1 MKSFIS
7 LLFIAISIT
16 VFFVMIKPKY
26 NSLQELRTQVATA
39 NANLDT
45 AAKLAKSRDEL
56 IATYQGI
63 AKADLDN
70 IKTLLPDSVDNIR
83 LIIQINSLA
92 TKNNLSLLRNV
103 EYQTEQTATAQVPQD
118 PSIAQRPYGEF
129 TISFQTTGQYKNFL
143 AFISDLEQNLRLVDV
158 TKVDFVPVEQ
168 GVQQSAGTSLSY
180 KVTLQTYWL
189 KQ

>member
-1 MKSFIS
+1 MKSFFA
-7 LLFIAISIT
+7 LLFITASIT
-16 VFFVMIKPKY
+16 VFFVMVKPKY
-26 NSLQELRTQVATA
+26 ENLQTLRAEVAAA

-45 AAKLAKSRDEL
+45 AAKLTKSRDEL
-56 IATYQGI
+56 LARYQAI
-63 AKADLDN
+63 SKTDLDN
-70 IKTLLPDSVDNIR
+70 LKTLLPDSVDNIR

-103 EYQTEQTATAQVPQD
+103 DYQAEQIASTTQD
-118 PSIAQRPYGEF
+118 PTAAARPYGEF
-129 TISFQTTGQYKNFL
+129 TISFQTSGQYKNFL

-158 TKVDFVPVEQ
+158 TKVEFAPVEQ

>member
-1 MKSFIS
+1 MKSFIA

-16 VFFVMIKPKY
+16 VFFVMVKPKY
-26 NSLQELRTQVATA
+26 NSLQGLRTQVATA
-39 NANLDT
+39 NANLET
-45 AAKLAKSRDEL
+45 AAKLAKERDQL

-63 AKADLDN
+63 SKTDLDN
-70 IKTLLPDSVDNIR
+70 LKTLLPDSVDNIR

-92 TKNNLSLLRNV
+92 TKNNLSLLRSV
-103 EYQTEQTATAQVPQD
+103 EYQTEQITQTSQD
-118 PSIAQRPYGEF
+118 PSVAVRPYGEF
-129 TISFQTTGQYKNFL
+129 TISFQTSGQYKNFL

-158 TKVDFVPVEQ
+158 TRVDFVPAEQ

>member
-1 MKSFIS
+1 MKSFIA

-16 VFFVMIKPKY
+16 VFFVMVKPKY
-26 NSLQELRTQVATA
+26 TSLQDVRARVATA
-39 NANLDT
+39 HANLDT

-56 IATYQGI
+56 VARYQAI
-63 AKADLDN
+63 SKTDLDN
-70 IKTLLPDSVDNIR
+70 LKTLLPDSVDNIR

-103 EYQTEQTATAQVPQD
+103 DYQTEQAATASTQD
-118 PSIAQRPYGEF
+118 PALAARPYGEF
-129 TISFQTTGQYKNFL
+129 TMSFQTTGQYKNFL

-158 TKVDFVPVEQ
+158 TKVEFAPIEQ

-189 KQ
+189 KK

>member
-16 VFFVMIKPKY
+16 VFFVMVKPKY
-26 NSLQELRTQVATA
+26 TALQDLRTQVAAA

-45 AAKLAKSRDEL
+45 AAKLAQSRDQL

-63 AKADLDN
+63 SKADLDN
-70 IKTLLPDSVDNIR
+70 LKTLLPDSVDNIR

-103 EYQTEQTATAQVPQD
+103 DYQTEQITPTTQD
-118 PSIAQRPYGEF
+118 PMIVQRPYGEF
-129 TISFQTTGQYKNFL
+129 VMSFQTTGQYKNFL

-158 TKVDFVPVEQ
+158 TKVEFAPVEQ

>member
-1 MKSFIS
+1 MKSFLS
-7 LLFIAISIT
+7 LLFIAVSIV
-16 VFFVMIKPKY
+16 VFFVMVKPKY
-26 NSLQELRTQVATA
+26 ESLQDLRTSVATA

-45 AAKLAKSRDEL
+45 AAKLTKSRDDL
-56 IATYQGI
+56 MARYQKI
-63 AKADLDN
+63 TKEDLDN
-70 IKTLLPDSVDNIR
+70 LKTLLPDSVNNIR

-103 EYQTEQTATAQVPQD
+103 DYQTEEVATKNQD
-118 PSIAQRPYGEF
+118 PQAVQKPYGEF
-129 TISFQTTGQYKNFL
+129 TMSFQTTGQYKNFL

-158 TKVDFVPVEQ
+158 VRVDLTPADQ
-168 GVQQSAGTSLSY
+168 GVQQNAGSSFSY

>member
-7 LLFIAISIT
+7 LLFIAVSIT
-16 VFFVMIKPKY
+16 VFFVMVKPKY
-26 NSLQELRTQVATA
+26 QSLQNLRTSVATA
-39 NANLDT
+39 NANLET
-45 AAKLAKSRDEL
+45 ATKLAKSRDEL
-56 IATYQGI
+56 FARYQGI
-63 AKADLDN
+63 SKENLDN
-70 IKTLLPDSVDNIR
+70 LKTLLPDSVDNIR

-103 EYQTEQTATAQVPQD
+103 DYQTEQQATTANQD
-118 PSIAQRPYGEF
+118 PQAIQKQYGEF
-129 TISFQTTGQYKNFL
+129 TLSFQTSGQYKNFL

-158 TKVDFVPVEQ
+158 VKVDFSPADQ
-168 GVQQSAGTSLSY
+168 GVQQNAGTSLSY